1 MKWTRLVSTWLFF
14 AGVVTCWVSSGA
26 ATPLVV
32 EELAHGSFTRGANG
46 LRFDAADR
54 LHVASF
60 LGREIV
66 VLDADSG
73 DVLER
78 VPRSSDTPDDLV
90 FGPDGSMYWTS
101 LLTGVVTRKAPDG
114 SITSQV
120 VGTSPNA
127 IAASDDG
134 RLFVSECLGGE
145 VAGLYELD
153 PQLVAPPRLITDAL
167 GAGCALNAMDFGPD
181 GGLYGP
187 RWFVGDVVRVDVDTA
202 EMTVVTAGFEV
213 PGAVKWG
220 PDGALY
226 VLDYGAGE
234 LWRYA
239 PGAESLD
246 LVASLTPGVDNLAFD
261 SHGRLFVS
269 HGVDSEIVEI
279 EPDGAVRVVQ
289 PGGMVAPGGLA
300 LVPRGHGRMSLWVAD
315 SYDLTELDAR
325 TGEVLSVEQ
334 TGQGGIPLTTPQ
346 TVSADGHNLLLTS
359 WLQNR
364 VQVWDPRTRRLL
376 VDLADFALPMDAVRF
391 RGDLVVTEALTGQV
405 VMANHHDLQQRRAVA
420 SGLVLPTGLATNGR
434 DLWVSDWATGTI
446 WQLARRGR
454 WLDSPVAIAEGLIQ
468 PEGLAVDR
476 RGHLLVVEA
485 GTGSLLR
492 IHRRSHRVRI
502 LVDGLDL
509 GVSALPGLLPT
520 WFFNG
525 VDVDRAGRIYVS
537 GDRGRLIYRIK
548 RSRFGGH

>member
-1 MKWTRLVSTWLFF
+1 MKWTRRVSTWLFLV
-14 AGVVTCWVSSGA
+14 GVVTCWTSSGA
-26 ATPLVV
+26 ATPPVV

-46 LRFDAADR
+46 LRFDASDR

-60 LGREIV
+60 LGRELI

-73 DVLER
+73 EVLER
-78 VPRSSDTPDDLV
+78 VPRSSETPDDLV

-101 LLTGVVTRKAPDG
+101 LLTGVVTRQAPDG
-114 SITSQV
+114 SVTSQA

-127 IAASDDG
+127 IAVSSEG
-134 RLFVSECLGGE
+134 RLFVSECLGGA

-153 PQLVAPPRLITDAL
+153 LELAAAPRLITDAL

-202 EMTVVTAGFEV
+202 EMTVVLGGFEV

-226 VLDYGAGE
+226 VLDYGTGE
-234 LWRYA
+234 LWRHD
-239 PGAESLD
+239 PGSESRD
-246 LVASLTPGVDNLAFD
+246 LVARLTPGADNLAFD
-261 SHGRLFVS
+261 SQGRLFVS

-279 EPDGAVRVVQ
+279 EAGGALRVVQ
-289 PGGMVAPGGLA
+289 PGGMVAPGGVA
-300 LVPRGHGRMSLWVAD
+300 LVPRDRGRRSLWVAD
-315 SYDLTELDAR
+315 SYDLTELDPD
-325 TGEVLSVEQ
+325 TGEVLSVEP
-334 TGQGGIPLTTPQ
+334 TGQGGTLLTTPQ
-346 TVSADGHNLLLTS
+346 TVSADGRNLLLTS

-364 VQVWDPRTRRLL
+364 VQVWDPSSRTLL
-376 VDLADFALPMDAVRF
+376 VDLADFAVPLDAVRF

-405 VMANHHDLQQRRAVA
+405 VVADRDDLQQRRAVA
-420 SGLVLPTGLATNGR
+420 AGWLLPTGLATDGR
-434 DLWVSDWATGTI
+434 GLWVSDWATGTV

-454 WLDSPVAIAEGLIQ
+454 WLRSPIAVAEGLIQ
-468 PEGLAVDR
+468 PEGMAVDR
-476 RGHLLVVEA
+476 LGHLLVVEA
-485 GTGSLLR
+485 GTGNLLR
-492 IHRRSHRVRI
+492 IHRRSHRVRV
-502 LVDGLDL
+502 LAEGLEL

-525 VDVDRAGRIYVS
+525 VTVDRAGDIFVS
-537 GDRGRLIYRIK
+537 GDRGRLIYRID
-548 RSRFGGH
+548 RSPFGPH